1 MADELAA
8 RLHRV
13 TDATV
18 WADEF
23 MRLVFGTNARIDK
36 ELLTTWFANAIE
48 TGATA
53 ERALTITKLEDVLKK
68 WTP

>member
-1 MADELAA
+1 MASPEAKLIGN
-8 RLHRV
+8 

-23 MRLVFGTNARIDK
+23 MRLVYGTNTLVDK
-36 ELLTTWFANAIE
+36 NLLTTWFANAIE